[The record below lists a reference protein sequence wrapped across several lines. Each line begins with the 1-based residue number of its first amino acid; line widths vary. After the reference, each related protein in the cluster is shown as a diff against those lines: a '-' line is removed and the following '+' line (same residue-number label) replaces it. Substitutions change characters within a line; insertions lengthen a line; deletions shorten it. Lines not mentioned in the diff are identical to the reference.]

1 MTNDEIWQLFR
12 DNSYKDNYREYVGLD
27 RAVTLGKRIRDRML
41 EINTK
46 LSVENAEKDAKIYVY
61 EAVIASSNFKA
72 ILPKKGQNE

>member
-46 LSVENAEKDAKIYVY
+46 LSVENSCLLCGRGKVCMVWKRRSYR
-61 EAVIASSNFKA
+61 NT
-72 ILPKKGQNE
+72 KGLE